1 MAAGKIPKEPGL
13 AKLRAWGNAH
23 PERMK
28 EVERR
33 ANAEKL
39 EARRPQPPETH
50 AARFK
55 KLAERD
61 RETWRRTRQA
71 ATHSGLCWTP
81 EEDAA
86 LIAHG
91 PHLYKLAFELGRTL
105 YAERVRLNRLRAA
118 AKQAGCT
125 IEELVEARRQPTHGG
140 RETWG

>member
-1 MAAGKIPKEPGL
+1 MAAGKIPKEPRL
-13 AKLRAWGNAH
+13 TKLVAWGKAH

-33 ANAEKL
+33 ANAEKR
-39 EARRPQPPETH
+39 EARRLEPPEAH
-50 AARFK
+50 AARFEA
-55 KLAERD
+55 LAEHD
-61 RETWRRTRQA
+61 RESWRRTRQA
-71 ATHSGLCWTP
+71 ATRAGDRWTID
-81 EEDAA
+81 EDAA

-91 PHLYKLAFELGRTL
+91 LHLYQVAFELGRTL